1 MIPPYTSSRPD
12 RASAQAGAID
22 DRASAELQR
31 WRVQLLA
38 HLLRAG
44 LLAGALQV
52 AMSVAVGL
60 RLGDWRHLWAA
71 AGVLG
76 GAALLLAAR
85 RIGYRLRAVGVL
97 AVFYGTGVWLLTH
110 LGSMMLAWLMAAPI
124 LAVLL
129 LGRPAALATLALCTA
144 SLVGLGAGL
153 ELSLPMVRGV
163 SQVTLLRWINLG
175 VGFTGLG
182 LVVMLSCEFVLR
194 RLKSALTE
202 QLAVADT
209 LRGREEMLRQIAGQ
223 VPGMLFRLR
232 FDAAGQLHYDYA
244 SAGAQA
250 LFGLAP
256 EALMADGW
264 RIHRMVVDDDREPL
278 MRALT
283 QAHLQGQPLAAEFR
297 VRLDDGREKWLAA
310 SSSEVAR
317 DDQGVVHTG
326 IVVDITERKASEAL
340 VWQQAHF
347 DALTGLPNRR
357 LLRDRLEQG
366 LVRSRRSQQPLVL
379 MLIDL
384 DHFKTVNDTLGHD
397 CGDQLLVEAT
407 RRIRAC
413 VRETDTLARMGGD
426 EFTVVL
432 PELAGGAPQAE
443 AIAARI
449 IAALTEVFTL
459 GGEQVYISASIGIA
473 RCPDDGVGIDN
484 LLQHADQAL
493 YAAKD
498 AGRNRFHHFTRALQD
513 DAQLRMRLAADLR
526 QALPQQQLS
535 VVYQPIVHLA
545 SGQVHKAEAL
555 LRWLH
560 PERGAISPA
569 VFIPIAE
576 ASGLIGEIGEWVF
589 RTAADQVQHWRA
601 TLHARFQISVN
612 RSPLQF
618 RGAAG
623 PRGSWGEQLAR
634 RGLPGDAIVV
644 EITEGLLLDTGTE
657 VSAQLLALRDA
668 GIPVSL
674 DDFGTGYSSMA
685 YLQKFDIDYL
695 KIDRSFVSGL
705 VDGSHQGETGRA
717 LCKAM
722 IVMAHELGMQV
733 IAEGVETDEQ
743 RLWLQA
749 AGCDYAQG
757 WLFAKPMAVEVF
769 EAYAGRHRRKAP
781 PLAQPAGTPAL
792 LPG

>member
-1 MIPPYTSSRPD
+1 MPAPAGGLSH
-12 RASAQAGAID
+12 RASAA
-22 DRASAELQR
+22 LQQ
-31 WRVQLLA
+31 WRLQLLD

-60 RLGDWRHLWAA
+60 NMGDWRHLWAA
-71 AGVLG
+71 SGVLG
-76 GAALLLAAR
+76 GVCLLKLAR
-85 RIGYRLRAVGVL
+85 PLGYRLRALGVL

-110 LGSMMLAWLMAAPI
+110 LGAMMLAWLLATPI
-124 LAVLL
+124 LAMLL
-129 LGRPAALATLALCTA
+129 LGRRGALAVLALCTC
-144 SLVGLGAGL
+144 SLVGVGVGL
-153 ELSLPMVRGV
+153 ELSLPMVRGI
-163 SQVTLLRWINLG
+163 SKLPLLRWINLG

-194 RLKSALTE
+194 RLRSALTE
-202 QLAVADT
+202 QLAVTDT

-244 SAGAQA
+244 SAGAQT

-256 EALMADGW
+256 EQLMADGW
-264 RIHRMVVDDDREPL
+264 RIHRLVVDEDREPL

-283 QAHLQGQPLAAEFR
+283 SAHLEGQALAAEFR

-310 SSSEVAR
+310 QSTEVAR
-317 DDQGVVHTG
+317 DAQGVVHTG
-326 IVVDITERKASEAL
+326 IMVDITERKASEAL

-357 LLRDRLEQG
+357 LMRDRLEQG
-366 LVRSRRSQQPLVL
+366 LIRSLRSQLPLVL

-397 CGDQLLVEAT
+397 SGDQLLVEAT

-432 PELAGGAPQAE
+432 PELAGGAVQAE

-449 IAALTEVFTL
+449 IAALSQAFTL
-459 GGEQVYISASIGIA
+459 AGEEVYISASIGIA

-498 AGRNRFHHFTRALQD
+498 AGRNRFHHFTRTLQD

-526 QALPQQQLS
+526 QALQQQQLS

-555 LRWLH
+555 LRWQH

-569 VFIPIAE
+569 VFVPIAE
-576 ASGLIGEIGEWVF
+576 ATGLIGEIGEWVF
-589 RTAADQVQHWRA
+589 RTAADQAQHWRA

-618 RGAAG
+618 RGPAG
-623 PRGSWGEQLAR
+623 PRGTWAEQLAR
-634 RGLPGDAIVV
+634 RGLAGDAIAV
-644 EITEGLLLDTGTE
+644 EITEGLLLDTGAE
-657 VSAQLLALRDA
+657 VSTQLLALRDA

-685 YLQKFDIDYL
+685 YLQKFHIDYL

-705 VDGSHQGETGRA
+705 TDGSHQGDTGRA

-757 WLFAKPMAVEVF
+757 WLFAKPMTVEVF
-769 EAYAGRHRRKAP
+769 EAFAGRHRRSAAN
-781 PLAQPAGTPAL
+781 LPAL
-792 LPG
+792 ATTALPATAQRCAA